1 MLTACVSTRVTIF
14 GQLDQTLELIV
25 VADKRFND
33 GLLSCLITLSANPEE
48 KKLLFLIT
56 FSRDFEKAI
65 NVFIF
70 VY

>member
-70 VY
+70 V

>member
-33 GLLSCLITLSANPEE
+33 GLFSCLITLSANPEE

-70 VY
+70 V